1 MCTFALDDTPP
12 VSKFGKYANI
22 GATFDFRMPK
32 FQSVDEMKQK
42 ILHKMLA
49 RPLDM
54 TVVAQWEGR
63 AKGSKQMN
71 VLTLYGDHIE
81 WHVCI
86 FV

>member
-32 FQSVDEMKQK
+32 LQSIDEMKHK
-42 ILHKMLA
+42 ILHKMLS
-49 RPLDM
+49 RPPDT
-54 TVVAQWEGR
+54 TVVAQWEGSN
-63 AKGSKQMN
+63 AKQRN